1 MTAVDLTLRE
11 RRARPAGRA
20 NWLTVPVIL
29 GLIVCAGWLMIALT
43 IPLWSP
49 YDPLATSGLPL
60 LPPDAQHLLGTDAL
74 GRDVLAR
81 TLYGARASLP
91 LAFAV
96 IAGGVTIGCLLGGLA
111 GFFGGWPDGILM
123 RLTDVTLAFPA
134 ILLAMV
140 MTAALGPGLFH
151 AGIAMVIVWWP
162 IYARLLRA
170 QILSVKEQAH
180 VEAAVAAGVGRSR
193 LMRVHILPLALLIA
207 DEPTTALDVTIQAQI
222 LELLKRLVDERD
234 VGLIVISHD
243 LGVVAG
249 VVDRVAV
256 MYAGRIVEDAPVDD
270 LFAAPRHPY
279 TRALLGCLPRLDRPQ
294 AVLTPIPGAPP
305 ALAEVHEGCSFRTRC
320 TFRQPRC
327 DHEDPVLMTVG
338 RSQAACLFADQIDV
352 APAAVDGV
360 AP

>member
-1 MTAVDLTLRE
+1 V
-11 RRARPAGRA
+11 
-20 NWLTVPVIL
+20 
-29 GLIVCAGWLMIALT
+29 IALT

-193 LMRVHILPLALLIA
+193 LMRVHILPLAITPVLVNATMDLGQVVLLAAGLSFIGLGA
-207 DEPTTALDVTIQAQI
+207 NPPTPEWGLMINDGTIHFYQWWVALGPGLAILSLVLAFNFVGDGVRDLLDV
-222 LELLKRLVDERD
+222 R
-234 VGLIVISHD
+234 
-243 LGVVAG
+243 
-249 VVDRVAV
+249 
-256 MYAGRIVEDAPVDD
+256 AP
-270 LFAAPRHPY
+270 
-279 TRALLGCLPRLDRPQ
+279 
-294 AVLTPIPGAPP
+294 
-305 ALAEVHEGCSFRTRC
+305 
-320 TFRQPRC
+320 
-327 DHEDPVLMTVG
+327 G
-338 RSQAACLFADQIDV
+338 RS
-352 APAAVDGV
+352 P
-360 AP
+360 